1 MNRNFLSKVPVALV
15 ALATSTSVFAAGDT
29 DTRINM
35 LEQQM
40 KQVRTETAVGTYGAK
55 TASARPVNDGSE
67 FYFMFDVLSW
77 KAAAGGLEYAYTD
90 TSANGFPIEGNLK
103 TNSFQWDWGLRVGLG
118 YKFDYDDWEADASY
132 TYFKA
137 HSDERIN
144 QTATFDVIPLRGEPT
159 NTTTPDILSAA
170 KASSQVKIRLDN
182 IDLRLARH
190 YFVSKDL
197 SFRPHFGLKNSWIQ
211 LNQDIRFEG
220 NDVPASK
227 VFKNFDT
234 SKFWGIG
241 PEVGIDSKWYLCNGF
256 SIFGAASG
264 SLLYGYFKV
273 YHDEVNSVD
282 VDKYYVDISAPVH
295 RFVPNAQI
303 SLGLAYDKYFN
314 DNKQHLGATLG
325 WETIYYFRANQFI
338 QLTDVAS
345 RRYSHI
351 SEDVSFEG
359 VTLHLRLDF

>member
-15 ALATSTSVFAAGDT
+15 ALATSASVFAASDT
-29 DTRINM
+29 DSRINM

-40 KQVRTETAVGTYGAK
+40 KQVRTETAVGTYGAR
-55 TASARPVNDGSE
+55 TASARPSNEGSD
-67 FYFMFDVLSW
+67 YYVTFDVLSW
-77 KAAAGGLEYAYTD
+77 KAGAGGLEYAYTD
-90 TSANGFPIEGNLK
+90 TSGGGFPVEGNIK
-103 TNSFQWDWGLRVGLG
+103 TNSFQWDWGLRVGIG
-118 YKFDYDDWEADASY
+118 YKFDYDDWEADAAY

-137 HSDERIN
+137 HADERIN
-144 QTATFDVIPLRGEPT
+144 QTATFDVIPLKSDPLNSPAG
-159 NTTTPDILSAA
+159 DFLSAS
-170 KASSQVKIRLDN
+170 KSSSQVKIRLDN
-182 IDLRLARH
+182 IDVHLARH

-211 LNQDIRFEG
+211 LNQDLRFEG
-220 NDVPASK
+220 NRIPASK
-227 VFKNFDT
+227 IVENFET

-241 PEVGIDSKWYLCNGF
+241 PEMGVDSKWYLCNGF

-273 YHDEVNSVD
+273 YHEEEHSADEDN
-282 VDKYYVDISAPVH
+282 YVSISAPLH

-303 SLGLAYDKYFN
+303 SLGLAYDRYFN
-314 DNKQHLGATLG
+314 DDKQHFGATLG

-338 QLTDVAS
+338 QLTDASS
-345 RRYSHI
+345 RRYAHV
-351 SEDVSFEG
+351 SEDVSFQG

>member
-1 MNRNFLSKVPVALV
+1 MNRNFLSKVPVTLV
-15 ALATSTSVFAAGDT
+15 ALATSASVFAGGDA
-29 DTRINM
+29 DSRINM

-40 KQVRTETAVGTYGAK
+40 KQVRTETAVGTFGAK
-55 TASARPVNDGSE
+55 TASARPSNEGTDY
-67 FYFMFDVLSW
+67 YFIFDVLSW

-90 TSANGFPIEGNLK
+90 TSGGGFPIEGNMK
-103 TNSFQWDWGLRVGLG
+103 TNSFQWDWGLRAGIG
-118 YKFDYDDWEADASY
+118 YKFDYDDWEADATY

-144 QTATFDVIPLRGEPT
+144 QTLTFDVVPLKGDPT
-159 NTTTPDILSAA
+159 NGPNEFLAA
-170 KASSQVKIRLDN
+170 SKASSQVKIRLDN
-182 IDLRLARH
+182 IDVRLARH

-197 SFRPHFGLKNSWIQ
+197 SFRPQFGLKNSWIQ

-220 NDVPASK
+220 NDIPVSK
-227 VFKNFDT
+227 VFKDYET

-241 PEVGIDSKWYLCNGF
+241 PEVGVDSKWYLCNGF

-273 YHDEVNSVD
+273 YHDEMHSSDEDTYSVN
-282 VDKYYVDISAPVH
+282 ISAPVH

-314 DNKQHLGATLG
+314 DKQQHLSATLG
-325 WETIYYFRANQFI
+325 WETIYYFRANQFLT
-338 QLTDVAS
+338 LTDYAS
-345 RRYSHI
+345 RRYNHI